1 MAAIT
6 PTTPLHE
13 VFDDVNVQKCLFK
26 RAFEIV
32 REEQNKTEDNFIS
45 IMDVL
50 KSFVKEDK
58 GKEDKIALGW
68 TAITMLR
75 QKKDEMDFT
84 DKEVESLTNNI
95 MKKLKI
101 YLEKN

>member
-1 MAAIT
+1 MAGIT
-6 PTTPLHE
+6 PMTPTEE

-50 KSFVKEDK
+50 ESFVKEDK
-58 GKEDKIALGW
+58 VKEDKIALGW
-68 TAITMLR
+68 TAISMIR
-75 QKKDEMDFT
+75 QKKDDTDFT
-84 DKEVESLTNNI
+84 DEEVESLTNNI
-95 MKKLKI
+95 IKKLKI